1 MKLMKNNHFK
11 YLIGLLLAS
20 VILATSFPFSIF
32 HHHPHETTCEV
43 GLDLPA
49 QFKKENDQA
58 KHHYHTNET
67 KCFICDSIFT
77 TAVILPSDILSERKV
92 ILDDTIFSLVIATA
106 AKPIYSFQNKAPPL
120 V

>member
-1 MKLMKNNHFK
+1 MKLMKNNRFK

-32 HHHPHETTCEV
+32 HHHAHETACEA

-49 QFKKENDQA
+49 QFKKEHDQA

-67 KCFICDSIFT
+67 KCFICNSIFT
-77 TAVILPSDILSERKV
+77 AAAITPSLGLSKRIIILKDNS
-92 ILDDTIFSLVIATA
+92 FALVIASA
-106 AKPIYSFQNKAPPL
+106 AKPIYSFQNKGPPL

>member
-1 MKLMKNNHFK
+1 MKLMKNNRIK

-32 HHHPHETTCEV
+32 HHHAHEAVCEV
-43 GLDLPA
+43 GRNVPSPL
-49 QFKKENDQA
+49 KKEHDQA
-58 KHHYHTNET
+58 KHHYHTNEA

-77 TAVILPSDILSERKV
+77 TAAILPSDILSERKV
-92 ILDDTIFSLVIATA
+92 IFDDTIISLVIASA

>member
-1 MKLMKNNHFK
+1 MKNNRFN
-11 YLIGLLLAS
+11 YLIGLLLAT
-20 VILATSFPFSIF
+20 VILATSFPFGIF
-32 HHHPHETTCEV
+32 HHHTHETVCEV

-58 KHHYHTNET
+58 KQHYHTNET

-77 TAVILPSDILSERKV
+77 TTAILPSDILSERKV
-92 ILDDTIFSLVIATA
+92 IFDDTIISLVIASA

>member
-1 MKLMKNNHFK
+1 MKNNRIIC
-11 YLIGLLLAS
+11 LIGLLLAS
-20 VILATSFPFSIF
+20 IILATSFPFGIF
-32 HHHPHETTCEV
+32 HHHPHETVCEV
-43 GLDLPA
+43 GLNLPA

-77 TAVILPSDILSERKV
+77 TTAILPSDILSERNV
-92 ILDDTIFSLVIATA
+92 ILDDSTFSLVIASA

>member
-1 MKLMKNNHFK
+1 MKNNRFN
-11 YLIGLLLAS
+11 YLIGLLLAT
-20 VILATSFPFSIF
+20 VILATSFPCGIF
-32 HHHPHETTCEV
+32 HHHAHETVCEV

-58 KHHYHTNET
+58 KQHYHTNET

-77 TAVILPSDILSERKV
+77 TAAILPSNILSERKV
-92 ILDDTIFSLVIATA
+92 ILDDTIISLVIASA

>member
-1 MKLMKNNHFK
+1 MKNNRFN
-11 YLIGLLLAS
+11 YLIGLLLAT
-20 VILATSFPFSIF
+20 VILATSFPFGIF
-32 HHHPHETTCEV
+32 HHHTHETVCEV

-58 KHHYHTNET
+58 KQHYHTNET

-77 TAVILPSDILSERKV
+77 TAAIFPSDILSERKV
-92 ILDDTIFSLVIATA
+92 IFDDTIISLVIASA

>member
-1 MKLMKNNHFK
+1 MKNNRFN
-11 YLIGLLLAS
+11 YLIGILLAT
-20 VILATSFPFSIF
+20 VILATSFPFGIF
-32 HHHPHETTCEV
+32 HHHTHETVCEV

-58 KHHYHTNET
+58 KQHYHTNET

-77 TAVILPSDILSERKV
+77 TAAILPSDILSERKV
-92 ILDDTIFSLVIATA
+92 IFDDTIISLVIASA

>member
-1 MKLMKNNHFK
+1 MKNNLFN
-11 YLIGLLLAS
+11 YLIGLLLAT
-20 VILATSFPFSIF
+20 VILATSFPFGIF
-32 HHHPHETTCEV
+32 HHHTHETVCEV

-58 KHHYHTNET
+58 KQHYHTNET

-77 TAVILPSDILSERKV
+77 TTAILPSDILSERKV
-92 ILDDTIFSLVIATA
+92 ILDDTIISLVIASA

>member
-1 MKLMKNNHFK
+1 MKNNRFK

-20 VILATSFPFSIF
+20 VILATSFPFGIF
-32 HHHPHETTCEV
+32 HHHAHETVCEV
-43 GLDLPA
+43 GRNLPS
-49 QFKKENDQA
+49 QLKKENDQA

-67 KCFICDSIFT
+67 KCFICNSIFT
-77 TAVILPSDILSERKV
+77 TAAILPSDILSERKI
-92 ILDDTIFSLVIATA
+92 ILNDTTFSLVIASA

>member
-1 MKLMKNNHFK
+1 MKNNRIK

-32 HHHPHETTCEV
+32 HHHAHEAVCEV
-43 GLDLPA
+43 GRNVPSPL
-49 QFKKENDQA
+49 KKEHDQA
-58 KHHYHTNET
+58 KHHYHTNEA
-67 KCFICDSIFT
+67 KCFICNSIFT
-77 TAVILPSDILSERKV
+77 AAAILPSDFLSERKV
-92 ILDDTIFSLVIATA
+92 ILDDTIISLVIASA

>member
-1 MKLMKNNHFK
+1 MKFMKNNRFN

-20 VILATSFPFSIF
+20 VILATSFPFGIF
-32 HHHPHETTCEV
+32 HHHTHETVCEV

-58 KHHYHTNET
+58 KQHYHTNET

-77 TAVILPSDILSERKV
+77 TAAILPSDILAKRNI
-92 ILDDTIFSLVIATA
+92 ILDYTIFSMVIACA
-106 AKPIYSFQNKAPPL
+106 AKPMYSFQNKAPP
-120 V
+120 VV